1 MKRSAV
7 PTFEGPGSIPEAIT
21 DEFLATLR
29 RAGVIEAKVFGSTTS
44 GESRPDSDIDLLV
57 SFDRPVTL
65 FQRIDLAAEL
75 SRIAGRHVDLM
86 TSIRP
91 EFEPYITPTL
101 VNLPL

>member
-1 MKRSAV
+1 MKHSAV
-7 PTFEGPGSIPEAIT
+7 STFEKHSPLSEVIT
-21 DEFLATLR
+21 DEFLETLR
-29 RAGVIEAKVFGSTTS
+29 SAGVTEAKVFGSTTS